1 MKRSFIL
8 KNPIAFVFMILSLCC
23 VLIVLITTLRLPE
36 LTVGVKA
43 GARDKVSLIRKVLK
57 DDELGKFGEM
67 MIEMLPE
74 DLAFTVF
81 IPSEKAFE
89 RELSLRVNES
99 FTSTEKMDDTYAV
112 ISRILG
118 FSAVPRTIY
127 STLVD
132 YGSEIIYDAV
142 SGFTLNISKDRNGRL
157 VVNGVR
163 SEMVDLK
170 KKDVLVHIMDG
181 VIMDASFEQSVKPD
195 DNED

>member
-36 LTVGVKA
+36 LTVGFKT

-57 DDELGKFGEM
+57 DGKLGKFGEM

-132 YGSEIIYDAV
+132 YGSEISYDAV
-142 SGFTLNISKDRNGRL
+142 SGFTLNISKDRDGRL

-170 KKDVLVHIMDG
+170 KKGVLVHIMDG
-181 VIMDASFEQSVKPD
+181 VIMDAAFEQSVKPD

>member
-23 VLIVLITTLRLPE
+23 ILIVLITTLRLPE
-36 LTVGVKA
+36 LTVGEKA
-43 GARDKVSLIRKVLK
+43 VASNQISVIRKLPK
-57 DDELGKFGEM
+57 DDKLGKFGEM
-67 MIEMLPE
+67 MIKMLPK

-99 FTSTEKMDDTYAV
+99 LTTEKLDDTYAV

-127 STLVD
+127 STSVD
-132 YGSEIIYDAV
+132 YGNEISYDAV
-142 SGFTLNISKDRNGRL
+142 SGFTLNISKDRDGML
-157 VVNGVR
+157 IVNRVR
-163 SEMVDLK
+163 SETVDVK
-170 KKDVLVHIMDG
+170 KKDVLVHLMDG
-181 VIMDASFEQSVKPD
+181 VIMDAAFEQSVKPD
-195 DNED
+195 YSED